1 MGAEQLQTGSYT
13 VTTDKGE
20 VTVSQTLLV
29 VFEINDEL
37 AKATGIDLVGGA
49 AAMNDAATLQKVI
62 REVGLTGRG
71 YIKTVNNK
79 AYFILKG
86 DPTLRPN
93 LNGTRYL
100 ASNPKVS
107 QLVVSPKSLAQGAA
121 KATGIAIIAYC
132 ALRVVE
138 FILKDDDGSLARL
151 MGTVASDVIK
161 FGVAAAAGWLAGAI
175 VGSATTVVAG
185 PLIAAFIVGIGVGI
199 ALDRVDRKFGLTE
212 LLVRALEDAGDSMM
226 TPFRY
231 LARQIAQWEDYLVQK
246 AINDAMRYR

>member
-1 MGAEQLQTGSYT
+1 MGTEELQTGNYT

-37 AKATGIDLVGGA
+37 AAATGIDLVGGA
-49 AAMNDAATLQKVI
+49 AAMNDAATIQKVVK
-62 REVGLTGRG
+62 EVGLTGRG
-71 YIKTVNNK
+71 YIKMVNNK

-86 DPTLRPN
+86 APSLRPT

-107 QLVVSPKSLAQGAA
+107 QMIVSPKTLAQGAA

-138 FILKDDDGSLARL
+138 MVLKDEDGSLARL
-151 MGTVASDVIK
+151 LGTVASDVIK
-161 FGVAAAAGWLAGAI
+161 FGIAAAAGWLAGAI

-185 PLIAAFIVGIGVGI
+185 PLIAAFVVGVGVGI
-199 ALDRVDRKFGLTE
+199 ALDRIDRKFGLTE
-212 LLVRALEDAGDSMM
+212 LLVRAIEDAADSAM

-231 LARQIAQWEDYLVQK
+231 LSRQIAQWEDYLIQQ
-246 AINDAMRYR
+246 AINKSIRY